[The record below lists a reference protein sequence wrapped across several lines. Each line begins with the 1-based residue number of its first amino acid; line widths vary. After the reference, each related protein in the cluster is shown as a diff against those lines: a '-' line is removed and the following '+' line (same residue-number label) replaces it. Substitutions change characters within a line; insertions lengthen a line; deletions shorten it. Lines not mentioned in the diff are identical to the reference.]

1 MISQLPVDE
10 QLDAFQEVLSRNE
23 VLAKVLSR
31 SASLGLP
38 GWYLTAG
45 CLLQT
50 VWNAVTSRAPGHG
63 IKDYDLFY
71 FDAADLSW
79 EAEDAVIRSAK
90 HAFADIPAEVEIRN
104 EARVRPTRNGDARQR
119 RAADRGA
126 SEDATSPDAPHR
138 KSSRCRRGE
147 PRNPN
152 PSRAAG
158 PPAAPGPQSS

>member
-23 VLAKVLSR
+23 VLTQVLSR

-38 GWYLTAG
+38 RLVSHGGLSAPDRLERSHQPGPGLWHQG
-45 CLLQT
+45 LQL
-50 VWNAVTSRAPGHG
+50 V
-63 IKDYDLFY
+63 LFY

-147 PRNPN
+147 PCNPN

-158 PPAAPGPQSS
+158 PPAA